1 MLEIVNHT
9 GPRRLARYQAT
20 YRAGHI
26 RRPGRAGGRGPMM
39 TSGQRPAMVRT
50 AAAIPPVF
58 LVRCLPTALVAR
70 AYLRPRPVQE
80 LEYRCVTRLTTT
92 HCERGR
98 GRAIGAIRSR
108 ADVGR

>member
-9 GPRRLARYQAT
+9 DPDVLLAIRQHTRGP
-20 YRAGHI
+20 I

-39 TSGQRPAMVRT
+39 TSGKGPAMVRT

-58 LVRCLPTALVAR
+58 LVRCLPTAMVAR
-70 AYLRPRPVQE
+70 AYLRSRPVQE

-92 HCERGR
+92 HCERGPGPGYR
-98 GRAIGAIRSR
+98 GDPVPR
-108 ADVGR
+108 